1 MEENVITGIVIA
13 GNIYNVMPN
22 GVKCPQCAV
31 KDYCLKGKLGS
42 KVQFDCASVHLEK
55 ESKLVMSKDRIKLDN
70 PPSTIILSDD
80 VLNDIYSD
88 MQADQAIMLEQSGLY
103 DE

>member
-1 MEENVITGIVIA
+1 
-13 GNIYNVMPN
+13 
-22 GVKCPQCAV
+22 
-31 KDYCLKGKLGS
+31 
-42 KVQFDCASVHLEK
+42 
-55 ESKLVMSKDRIKLDN
+55 MSKDRIKLDN

-80 VLNDIYSD
+80 VLDDIYSD